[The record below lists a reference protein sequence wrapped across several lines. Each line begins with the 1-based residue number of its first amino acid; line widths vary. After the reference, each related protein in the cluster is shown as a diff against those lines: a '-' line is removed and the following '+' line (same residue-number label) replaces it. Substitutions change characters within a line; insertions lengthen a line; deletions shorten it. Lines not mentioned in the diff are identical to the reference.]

1 MTLVGKLLVVVNLV
15 FAIVFLTFSVVV
27 FNTTT
32 NWKVKVEAQKK
43 QINDL
48 EGTLRSVKAD
58 SDKKDKDL
66 AQLKNDHAKQI
77 DDANKRIQD
86 LKTES
91 DTRQREITDARSLL
105 ETAQANAKN
114 ALTQANL
121 RLEESNNLRDLLRQ
135 VQKQA
140 NQFKET
146 QRDLQEKIQLLTRD
160 LGIAV
165 GNNAV
170 LRERATALSAKLRAN
185 NLTDDVVQYA
195 GARVPPDVQGQ
206 VARVDPKNKRV
217 EITLGSDEGLV
228 VGDTLYVYRDKPTAE
243 YLGKVRLILVE
254 PDQAVGTIEGQT
266 VGGKKIKEGDHVT
279 TQIRPRS

>member
-1 MTLVGKLLVVVNLV
+1 MTLVGKILVIVNLV

-32 NWKVKVEAQKK
+32 NWKVKVDAQKK

-48 EGTLRSVKAD
+48 DGTLRSVKAE
-58 SDKKDKDL
+58 SDKKDRDL
-66 AQLKNDHAKQI
+66 VQLKADNAKQL
-77 DDANKRIQD
+77 DDANKRVQD
-86 LKTES
+86 LTTES
-91 DTRQREITDARSLL
+91 TNRQREITDARALL

-114 ALTQANL
+114 SLTQANL
-121 RLEESNNLRDLLRQ
+121 RLEESNSLRDLLRQ
-135 VQKQA
+135 VQKQS
-140 NQFKET
+140 NQFKEI

-195 GARVPPDVQGQ
+195 GARVPPDVKGE
-206 VARVDPKNKRV
+206 VARVDQKNKRI

-228 VGDTLYVYRDKPTAE
+228 VGDTLFIYREKPTAE
-243 YLGKVRLILVE
+243 YIGKIRLILVE

-266 VGGKKIKEGDHVT
+266 VGGKKIQEGDHVT